1 MLCWRCYLG
10 SRAFFQES
18 SDGEIARFDA
28 MKTNPTL
35 LALSLL
41 SAFSPNAFAQ
51 LSWDPTISGGP
62 AGGTGTWDTTT
73 GNWWDGA
80 INTTW
85 DNTGATEAIFPDSG
99 GNQIVSVDSGL
110 VVGDVTND
118 STNTLQFRGTVDNQ
132 IFTIKA
138 GGATWDTGGGQIE
151 FNATN
156 NLDVLLTMSAGSTL
170 TVNGGG
176 TFDGGERPNGA
187 NWNVGG
193 SDLVL
198 TESTIVRGN
207 ANTISQFDSVEFS
220 AGGTYFHERN
230 ANQTNSADFILNGDT
245 RFATRWARQATLSG
259 AISGTGRV
267 TIDSTTFNEN
277 QVDQTYIFTTA
288 NSYTGGT
295 TVDGTSHVAVLG
307 INGDDRLGA
316 LPVAADADNLILKG
330 GGYLRLNGAITLNAN
345 RGVTLEDGGGFIASG
360 AASTIAGQIT
370 GTGGLT
376 IGRTGDGSG
385 NVIQLNNSSNDYT
398 GGTTVLRG
406 TVRLGADNAFGSGG
420 ALTLGG
426 VAGLNSFAD
435 LNGFDATVGGLQ
447 IGNGNTREVR
457 NNGGSASTLTLDVA
471 SGESYSYQANFSGS
485 NVVNIVKTG
494 DGTQTFNRSGTY
506 TTAINNVNV
515 TGGELVWNNNNG
527 ATVAGSFTV
536 GAGGTLSG
544 NGFIDGAVTI
554 QDNGTLNPG
563 NSPGTLTFNNSLSLE
578 SLALLNMEITGTGA
592 GEFDILANDGGDIFT
607 AGGILALDT
616 TGYTATSGDT
626 FTVLENWSGFAGSFS
641 SITGTDL
648 GGGLSFDTGNL
659 LIDGTLTVIP
669 EPHTG
674 LLSLVAGLLLVA
686 RRRRN

>member
-1 MLCWRCYLG
+1 
-10 SRAFFQES
+10 
-18 SDGEIARFDA
+18 
-28 MKTNPTL
+28 MKTNPTI

-41 SAFSPNAFAQ
+41 SALSPGAFAQ
-51 LSWDPTISGGP
+51 LSWDPAISGGP

-73 GNWWDGA
+73 GNWWNGA
-80 INTTW
+80 SNTTW
-85 DNTGATEAIFPDSG
+85 DNTGATTAIFPDAG
-99 GNQIVSVDSGL
+99 GNQIVSVDAGL
-110 VVGDVTND
+110 VVGDVTNVA
-118 STNTLQFRGTVDNQ
+118 NILQFRGTVDNQ
-132 IFTIKA
+132 IFTIKS

-156 NLDVLLTMSAGSTL
+156 NLDVLLTMSTGSTL

-198 TESTIVRGN
+198 GESTIVRGN
-207 ANTISQFDSVEFS
+207 ANTISQFDSVQFS
-220 AGGTYFHERN
+220 AGGTYIHERN
-230 ANQTNSADFILNGDT
+230 ANQTNTADFILNGDT
-245 RFATRWARQATLSG
+245 TFSTRWARQATLSG

-277 QVDQTYIFTTA
+277 QVDQTYIFTAA
-288 NSYTGGT
+288 NTYSGGT

-307 INGDDRLGA
+307 INGDNRLGA
-316 LPVAADADNLILKG
+316 VPGSADADNLILKE

-345 RGVTLEDGGGFIASG
+345 RGVTLENGGGFIASG
-360 AASTIAGQIT
+360 AASAIDGVIT

-376 IGRTGDGSG
+376 IGRTADGSG

-426 VAGLNSFAD
+426 VSGLNSFAE

-457 NNGGSASTLTLDVA
+457 NNGGSASTLTIDVA
-471 SGESYSYQANFSGS
+471 SGESYGYQANFSGS

-494 DGTQTFNRSGTY
+494 DGTQIFNRSGTY

-515 TGGELVWNNNNG
+515 TGGELVWNNNAG

-544 NGFIDGAVTI
+544 NGFIDAAVTI

-592 GEFDILANDGGDIFT
+592 GEFDILANDGDDIFT

-674 LLSLVAGLLLVA
+674 LLGLLAGLFVFG